1 MADAVPQTLGV
12 VMDPIAE
19 IHPEKDTTLG
29 LLEAAQ
35 RKGWRLTYFEQD
47 DLYLR
52 DGEARGRG
60 RELSVS
66 LDTRSWFRLEDARD
80 TALAELDVILMRKDP
95 PLDLEFLYTCC
106 LLEHATRDG
115 TLVVNNPQAIRLAN
129 EKMFAQRFADLAP
142 ATLVTRDRR
151 RIARFVE
158 EHGDAVV
165 KPLDDM
171 GGAAVFRLRGDDQ
184 NIEVIV
190 EEMTRGGRR
199 SVMTQALIKGYEKG
213 DKRIL
218 LIDGQPVPFALTRVP
233 PPGRLRANLAAGGR
247 GVVSELDDRDREIC
261 ARVAPVLSDLGLL
274 FVGLDVIGGFLT
286 EINVSSPT
294 CLREISAERNVDVAM
309 QVMDAITE
317 RFAALRS

>member
-1 MADAVPQTLGV
+1 MADAAPQTLGV
-12 VMDPIAE
+12 VMDPIAR
-19 IHPEKDTTLG
+19 IRPEKDTTLG

-35 RKGWRLTYFEQD
+35 RKGWALTYFEQD

-60 RELSVS
+60 RELNVS
-66 LDTRSWFRLEDARD
+66 LDAQAWFRLEETRDA
-80 TALAELDVILMRKDP
+80 ALAELDVILMRKDP

-106 LLEHATRDG
+106 ILEHAARDG
-115 TLVVNNPQAIRLAN
+115 VLVVNNPQAIRLAN

-142 ATLVTRDRR
+142 ATLVTRDRQ

-158 EHGDAVV
+158 EYGDAVI

-171 GGAAVFRLRGDDQ
+171 GGAAVFRLRKDDQ
-184 NIEVIV
+184 NAEVIV

-218 LIDGQPVPFALTRVP
+218 VIDGEPVPFALTRVP

-261 ARVAPVLSDLGLL
+261 ARVAPVLADAGLL
-274 FVGLDVIGGFLT
+274 FVGLDVIDGCLT

-294 CLREISAERNVDVAM
+294 CMREISAERNVDVAM
-309 QVMDAITE
+309 QVIEAVAE
-317 RFAALRS
+317 RFAAL